1 MELPPP
7 GGSHVLVVH
16 FPIALLLS
24 APVLV
29 VLALLVPKLRRGIAL
44 AALAVMAMGAT
55 GAVAAVGT
63 GEDAAEEA
71 KDTAAG
77 RAAEGLL
84 EEHEEAGERT
94 RTAFLVLFG
103 AYGLMQLVPVLRKKE
118 FGRKADL
125 SLHGVFLLL
134 YAVGCLQL
142 AHTAHLGGR
151 LVHERGVHAPVAAPG
166 PGDTPAVEDDGG
178 RGRGRGGR

>member
-1 MELPPP
+1 
-7 GGSHVLVVH
+7 VLVAH
-16 FPIALLLS
+16 FPIALLLC
-24 APVLV
+24 APALV

-55 GAVAAVGT
+55 GAVVAAGT
-63 GEDAAEEA
+63 GEEAAAEA
-71 KDTAAG
+71 RDTAAG
-77 RAAEGLL
+77 RDAASLIH
-84 EEHEEAGERT
+84 EHEEAGERT

-103 AYGLMQLVPVLRKKE
+103 LYGGLQLFPVLRKRE

-125 SLHGVFLLL
+125 ILHGVFLLL

-151 LVHERGVHAPVAAPG
+151 LVHERGVHAPVAG
-166 PGDTPAVEDDGG
+166 K
-178 RGRGRGGR
+178 